1 MIAHQ
6 GVSFALKGGSA
17 MRSFL
22 FTLML
27 LALSASARAATVR
40 VLNVNG
46 GIDPATAEYVDLGV
60 RAANDSPDSV
70 LVVIQMDT
78 PGGLVDSMESIV
90 QRLLASRVP
99 VCVFVT
105 PPGARA
111 ASAGAVIALSADLIA
126 MAPATN
132 IGAATPIDGLTGK
145 DLSRKIVNDSAARAR
160 ALAVQRHRPAK
171 WAQQIVTSAT
181 STTVDEALRLGL
193 ADVKASDIGELLRK
207 LDGRKV
213 RGNALSLSAARVE
226 VDDMPFRLGVLHLL
240 ANPNVGYILMLVAI
254 YGLIAELSHPGAV
267 FPGVAGAICAVLA
280 FYSMA
285 ILTVNVA
292 GLLLIVLAV
301 GLFIGDAVMAAH
313 GTLAFGGVVAF
324 VFGSLMLVR
333 SPLGT
338 VSPALIAG
346 ATITTTAFFLV
357 LITLAVRTRFRPAA
371 MGREAIAGK
380 TAVARTPIEPGSPG
394 RVLFEGALW
403 KAVCADAIDKGR
415 TVEVVGID
423 GLTLTVKPIR

>member
-1 MIAHQ
+1 
-6 GVSFALKGGSA
+6 